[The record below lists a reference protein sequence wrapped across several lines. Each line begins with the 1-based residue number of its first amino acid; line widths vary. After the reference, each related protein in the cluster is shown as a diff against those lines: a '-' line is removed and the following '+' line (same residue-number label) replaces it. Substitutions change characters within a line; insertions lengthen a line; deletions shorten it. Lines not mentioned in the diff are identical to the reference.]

1 MSVNS
6 KGGALVETK
15 KAVGEMSRRGFLKLG
30 LAGLVGAAL
39 LLVAGCVGE
48 EEEDDDDDDDD
59 GRSRRR
65 RRR

>member
-1 MSVNS
+1 M
-6 KGGALVETK
+6 VETRK
-15 KAVGEMSRRGFLKLG
+15 TAEEMSRRGFLKF
-30 LAGLVGAAL
+30 GLVGVVGTVL

>member
-6 KGGALVETK
+6 KVGALVETK
-15 KAVGEMSRRGFLKLG
+15 KAIGEMSRRGFLKLG
-30 LAGLVGAAL
+30 LAGVVGAAL

-48 EEEDDDDDDDD
+48 EVEDDDDD

>member
-6 KGGALVETK
+6 IGGALVETK
-15 KAVGEMSRRGFLKLG
+15 KAIGEMSRRGFLKLG
-30 LAGLVGAAL
+30 LAGVVGAAL
-39 LLVAGCVGE
+39 LLVAGCGG
-48 EEEDDDDDDDD
+48 EEEDDDNDDDDD

>member
-15 KAVGEMSRRGFLKLG
+15 KAVGEMSRLGFLKLG
-30 LAGLVGAAL
+30 LAGVVGAAL

>member
-6 KGGALVETK
+6 KGGALVETR
-15 KAVGEMSRRGFLKLG
+15 KAAEEMSRRGFLKFG
-30 LAGLVGAAL
+30 LVGVVGAAL

-48 EEEDDDDDDDD
+48 EEEDDDDDDD